1 MPCPVCIGYGV
12 ASGAKYIQDDEEE
25 LDALWK
31 EIDEMLAQDKKE
43 SNTENKNEDGNKK
56 KDGAA

>member
-31 EIDEMLAQDKKE
+31 EIDEMLAQDKE
-43 SNTENKNEDGNKK
+43 SNTKNKK